1 MLKPAP
7 STPPMLKLAP
17 FNGAFRNQG
26 CRVSGEAMARTPTK
40 PSRSSPD
47 DPVPPARS
55 IEGLAEAARAC
66 QACPL
71 FANATQAVF
80 GEGPASARLVL
91 VGEQP
96 GNEEDLSGHPFVG
109 PAGAVLEKALAEAG
123 IDRRMVYVTNAV
135 KHFSWEPRGKR
146 RIHKKPRIS
155 EIKACHPWLGAE
167 LARIKPA
174 VTVCMGTS
182 AVQSLLGPKVTIG
195 GAKGQVFDSVYGP
208 VLVTRHPSSVL
219 RLREKEERRA
229 AIDELVHD
237 LRRAAK
243 LLL

>member
-1 MLKPAP
+1 
-7 STPPMLKLAP
+7 
-17 FNGAFRNQG
+17 
-26 CRVSGEAMARTPTK
+26 MARTPTK
-40 PSRSSPD
+40 PSRTAPQ

-55 IEGLAEAARAC
+55 LGALAEAAQAC

-80 GEGPASARLVL
+80 GEGPATARIVL

-96 GNEEDLSGHPFVG
+96 GNEEDLSGQPFVG
-109 PAGAVLEKALAEAG
+109 PAGAVLAQALEEAG
-123 IDRRMVYVTNAV
+123 IDRRVLYVTNAV

-146 RIHKKPRIS
+146 RIHKKPRVS

-167 LARIKPA
+167 LARVKPA

-195 GAKGQVFDSVYGP
+195 AAKGQVFDSAYGP
-208 VLVTRHPSSVL
+208 VIVTRHPSSVL
-219 RLREKEERRA
+219 RLRERAERRA
-229 AIDELVHD
+229 ALDELVAD
-237 LRRAAK
+237 LRRAAT
-243 LLL
+243 LSARSR